1 MNRNR
6 KHPGKAPYRR
16 HANTGD
22 RTRNSSRYR
31 ITGTWPARP
40 TRPAVTVTPDRK
52 AVRRIAREM
61 AEQGARVTVEKHA
74 EHGNWQTLY
83 EVDGPALLAERHQ
96 AEQRKREAVLAAARE
111 QRLAD
116 EYAAQLAQN
125 EAAREQNAERE
136 LAAVARL
143 MMRPPVA
150 REACGRATVRHV
162 SGPRQ

>member
-1 MNRNR
+1 MNR

-16 HANTGD
+16 HAITGD

-31 ITGTWPARP
+31 ITGTWAARP

-61 AEQGARVTVEKHA
+61 ADQGARVIVEKHA

-83 EVDGPALLAERHQ
+83 EVDGRALLAARQQ
-96 AEQRKREAVLAAARE
+96 AEQRKREVVLARE
-111 QRLAD
+111 RERRLAD

-125 EAAREQNAERE
+125 ETARASQAARD
-136 LAAVARL
+136 LASLARL
-143 MMRPPVA
+143 MMRSPVA
-150 REACGRATVRHV
+150 RDACGRATARHV
-162 SGPRQ
+162 TGPRQ